1 MDSAF
6 VFSGFLVGLLVG
18 VTGVGGGSLLTPLLI
33 LFFGVS
39 PVAAVGT
46 DLMFAALT
54 KSAGVVVHS
63 RNQQVD
69 WRVVRQMACGSVPAA
84 LLTLAIL
91 HYLVAGDKD
100 IGRFIMP
107 ILGFMLIVTAIA
119 LLAKASILKHRDRSI
134 AIQRMRA
141 TLPAGPFATALG
153 AILGFLVT
161 LTSIGAGAFGV
172 VALLVLKP
180 HMSIQRVV
188 GTDIAHAIPL
198 TLVGGVG
205 FAILGQVNWG
215 LLANL
220 LLGSLPGIL
229 IGSHWSSRMPEK
241 WLRTLLAIMLM
252 IIGSKIVVA

>member
-33 LFFGVS
+33 LVFGVA
-39 PVAAVGT
+39 PITAVGT

-54 KSAGVVVHS
+54 KTGGVIVHS

-69 WRVVRQMACGSVPAA
+69 WRVVRQMALGSVPAA
-84 LLTLAIL
+84 LLTLAVL
-91 HYLVAGDKD
+91 HYLDAGDKD
-100 IGRFIMP
+100 IGRVITP
-107 ILGFMLIVTAIA
+107 ILGFMLVVTALA
-119 LLAKASILKHRDRSI
+119 LLAKASILKQRDRN
-134 AIQRMRA
+134 ATIQRLRA

-172 VALLVLKP
+172 VALLILKP

-198 TLVGGVG
+198 TLVGGMG
-205 FAILGQVNWG
+205 FAMFGLVNWP
-215 LLANL
+215 LLINL
-220 LLGSLPGIL
+220 LLGSLPGIW
-229 IGSHWSSRMPEK
+229 IGSKWSNRMPEK
-241 WLRTLLAIMLM
+241 WLRTFLAIMLM
-252 IIGSKIVVA
+252 IIGSRIVAA